1 MKCDCT
7 LVLKLSTWEKK
18 KQKQKTKKIYMGAGD
33 EFKNKITEHYHLISF
48 LQPQKWYESR
58 VWRIT
63 LWL

>member
-18 KQKQKTKKIYMGAGD
+18 KQKTKKIYMGAGD
-33 EFKNKITEHYHLISF
+33 GFKNRITEHYHLISF

>member
-1 MKCDCT
+1 MGK
-7 LVLKLSTWEKK
+7 E
-18 KQKQKTKKIYMGAGD
+18 KTKKIYMGAGD
-33 EFKNKITEHYHLISF
+33 GFKNRITEHYHLISF